1 MALSQSQ
8 LLAIARRHAQLEG
21 DGDLEGVLATL
32 DPDPVYRFYPLGRG
46 FSGTTNARRFY
57 EIFFAEVRPRVLG
70 YSVLG
75 EWLGDTGLAQEYAI
89 TARASDERPATYR
102 VLSILTFGERGL
114 SGECLYASDA
124 FFRLLAGSMWSELQ
138 PL

>member
-1 MALSQSQ
+1 MRSSKATATSR
-8 LLAIARRHAQLEG
+8 ACWRRSIPG
-21 DGDLEGVLATL
+21 
-32 DPDPVYRFYPLGRG
+32 VYRFYPLGRG
-46 FSGTTNARRFY
+46 FSGTANARRFY
-57 EIFFAEVRPRVLG
+57 EIFFTEVRPRVLG